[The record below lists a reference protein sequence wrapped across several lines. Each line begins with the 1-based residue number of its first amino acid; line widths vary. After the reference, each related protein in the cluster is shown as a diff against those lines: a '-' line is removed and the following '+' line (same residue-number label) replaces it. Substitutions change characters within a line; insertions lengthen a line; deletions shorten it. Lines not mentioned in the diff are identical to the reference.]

1 MTFHVRLISLPS
13 QTSGLVEA
21 LTSEAGVS
29 NLVVLPGTAQRLGG
43 DAVQFDVA
51 PRSANAVFRQLKAF
65 RDDRSGAVAIDYVDA
80 ALGEETAPASK
91 HFLVQRDIAPVW
103 EVVEAKIRSDAVY
116 APSFYVLL
124 AIAGLIGAVGILSN
138 SQILIVGAMVVG
150 PEYNAIM
157 GVALGIDKGTR
168 QPVLRG
174 ILALLAGFSAA
185 MVVTLLFA
193 LAIRWSGHTPK
204 LYSAGVRPVSDL
216 IDNPNLFSIVVAVL
230 AGIVGVVS
238 LTEARASALIGSVT
252 TIPAAADISLPRVC
266 KLGPGSGGGAFQL
279 LLNVTVLIA
288 MACSSCASSGSSGA
302 PANGQSHPGTRREAV
317 SHPPSGRGV
326 DAGPVRGHVDHG
338 PLVVG
343 GGGEN
348 LVGAAAQ
355 DGVNVV
361 GIFPLGV
368 GVVDN
373 QLQGPVRAGGGPL
386 EHGEVAVGI
395 PGGEN
400 RSLPDMPVDR
410 ARFCGPPSIT

>member
-13 QTSGLVEA
+13 QTSSLVEA

-116 APSFYVLL
+116 APSFYILL

-238 LTEARASALIGSVT
+238 LTEARASALIGVFISVT
-252 TIPAAADISLPRVC
+252 TIPAAADISLSLAYASWGQAR
-266 KLGPGSGGGAFQL
+266 GAAFQL

-288 MACSSCASSGSSGA
+288 MGA
-302 PANGQSHPGTRREAV
+302 LVLRVQRIIWGARERAE
-317 SHPPSGRGV
+317 PSRN
-326 DAGPVRGHVDHG
+326 AP
-338 PLVVG
+338 G
-343 GGGEN
+343 GG
-348 LVGAAAQ
+348 
-355 DGVNVV
+355 
-361 GIFPLGV
+361 
-368 GVVDN
+368 
-373 QLQGPVRAGGGPL
+373 
-386 EHGEVAVGI
+386 
-395 PGGEN
+395 
-400 RSLPDMPVDR
+400 
-410 ARFCGPPSIT
+410 